1 MSGHPRKISAQEAML
16 EVRSGMLV
24 GTVGLSAEPIV
35 LLEAL
40 AERAGSV
47 QGVTLL
53 TGMLLDGYRALSP
66 HLGNAIRMEAWF
78 MPQTLLGDVGLG
90 PNVDFLPMSW
100 TQTCR
105 YVQTLDIDVCLIQVS
120 PPDENGFHSLGI
132 STGMSPLM
140 VERSRVVIAQV
151 NDQMPYT
158 LGNSLVHEST
168 IDFMVEHSCPLPPYP
183 HRPPDER
190 DAMIGRTVADLI
202 PDGATI
208 QSGVGTIPESAV
220 RCLVD
225 DQHTGL
231 LITSV
236 LTDCGR
242 DLIESGSCVSDGP
255 AAIVGEVC
263 GTPDL
268 YRWVDRNPAVHLT
281 DGLHTHSLRALAT
294 RANLVSINSTLEV
307 DLYGQL
313 NSEVLRSGQAGGIG
327 GSLDFMIGAQFPGNT
342 SIIALPS
349 TTSRGASRIVP
360 CISRGLVTVPRS
372 LVQYVVTEYGVADL
386 RFLSAARR
394 AEALANV
401 AHPDHREDLLA
412 AAKELSKA
420 G

>member
-1 MSGHPRKISAQEAML
+1 MSGRPRKVSAQQAML
-16 EVRSGMLV
+16 AVRSGMLV

-47 QGVTLL
+47 QGMTLL

-66 HLGNAIRMEAWF
+66 QLGHAIRLETWF

-120 PPDENGFHSLGI
+120 PADENGFHSLGI
-132 STGMSPLM
+132 STGMSPLL
-140 VERSRVVIAQV
+140 VERSRIVIAQV
-151 NDQMPYT
+151 NEQMPYT

-168 IDFMVEHSCPLPPYP
+168 LDFVVEHSSPLPPYP
-183 HRPPDER
+183 HRPPDAR
-190 DAMIGRTVADLI
+190 DAVIGRSVADLI

-208 QSGVGTIPESAV
+208 QSGVGTIPESAL

-225 DQHTGL
+225 DQRTGL

-242 DLIESGSCVSDGP
+242 NLIESGSCVPDGP

-268 YRWVDRNPAVHLT
+268 YQWVDRNPAVHLT
-281 DGLHTHSLRALAT
+281 DGLHTHSLSALAT

-327 GSLDFMIGAQFPGNT
+327 GSLDFMIGAQFPGNV

-349 TTSRGASRIVP
+349 TTSRGASRIVS
-360 CISRGLVTVPRS
+360 CISRGLVTVPRT

-386 RFLSAARR
+386 RFLPATRR
-394 AEALANV
+394 AEALVNI
-401 AHPDHREDLLA
+401 AHPDHREELLA
-412 AAKELSKA
+412 AAKELSKVA
-420 G
+420 